1 MPDIKQAKILIMATD
16 GFEQSELMVPQEKLS
31 DAGAAVEI
39 AAPKSRMKSGKIY
52 GWNENDW
59 GKTVSVDKDLEDV
72 DPTEYDALVL
82 PGGQINPDKLRVE
95 PKAIEIIR
103 AFYSAGKTVA
113 AICHAP
119 WLLIEAGIIEGRHCT
134 SYHSIKT
141 DMLNA
146 GGQWRDETVVTD
158 RGLITSRNPGD
169 LDAFVSKIIE
179 EVREGTHTGRRQAA
193 E

>member
-1 MPDIKQAKILIMATD
+1 MPDIKQARILIMATD
-16 GFEQSELMVPQEKLS
+16 GFEESELTVPQEKLS
-31 DAGAAVEI
+31 DAGATVEV

-52 GWNENDW
+52 GWDKTDW
-59 GKTVSVDKDLEDV
+59 GKTVSVDKDIEDV
-72 DPTEYDALVL
+72 NPADYDALVL

-95 PKAIEIIR
+95 PKALEIIR
-103 AFYSAGKTVA
+103 AFYSSGKTVA

-119 WLLIEAGIIEGRHCT
+119 WLLIEAGVIKDKACT

-141 DMLNA
+141 DVINA

-158 RGLITSRNPGD
+158 HGLITSRNPGD

-179 EVREGTHTGRRQAA
+179 EVREGSHAGRRQAA

>member
-31 DAGAAVEI
+31 EAGATVAV
-39 AAPKSRMKSGKIY
+39 AAPKSRMKSGKIC
-52 GWNENDW
+52 GWNESDW
-59 GKTVSVDKDLEDV
+59 GKTVTVDKDLEEV
-72 DPTEYDALVL
+72 NPAEYDALVL

-95 PKAIEIIR
+95 PKALEIIR
-103 AFYSAGKTVA
+103 AFYSSGKTVA

-119 WLLIEAGIIEGRHCT
+119 WLLIEAGVIKGKKCT

-141 DMLNA
+141 DVINA
-146 GGQWRDETVVTD
+146 GGLWRDETVVND
-158 RGLITSRNPGD
+158 QGLITSRNPGD
-169 LDAFVSKIIE
+169 LGAFVDKIVE
-179 EVREGTHTGRRQAA
+179 EVREGVHKGRQMAA